1 MSEDQQHRRGSA
13 RLRLGIEA
21 EFIGFDGNQAVIL
34 QDVSRTGAKLLLQR
48 ATPISQGLLRW
59 MNYETFMELSW
70 RRGYWCGVS
79 FDEPLPEEC
88 LLATRA
94 AVPALMNESRERILQ
109 RAREF
114 VQGEAAANQTTA
126 SLQRMVI

>member
-1 MSEDQQHRRGSA
+1 MSEEQHHRRGNA

-21 EFIGFDGNQAVIL
+21 EFVGFDGNQAVIL

-59 MNYETFMELSW
+59 MDVEMFIEVTW
-70 RRGYWCGVS
+70 RRGYWCGVT
-79 FDEPLPEEC
+79 FDEPLPEEY

-114 VQGEAAANQTTA
+114 VQGEAAANGAA
-126 SLQRMVI
+126 SLHRAVI

>member
-1 MSEDQQHRRGSA
+1 MSEDQHHRRANA

-21 EFIGFDGNQAVIL
+21 SFVGFDGTQTVIL
-34 QDVSRTGAKLLLQR
+34 QDVSRTGAKLLLQLT
-48 ATPISQGLLRW
+48 TPISQGLLRW
-59 MNYETFMELSW
+59 MNYEMFIEVTW

-94 AVPALMNESRERILQ
+94 AVPALMNESRERILE

-114 VQGEAAANQTTA
+114 VQGEAAAKGTAA
-126 SLQRMVI
+126 SLQRAVI

>member
-1 MSEDQQHRRGSA
+1 MSEDQHHRRGCP

-21 EFIGFDGNQAVIL
+21 SFVGFDGPQAVIL
-34 QDVSRTGAKLLLQR
+34 QDVSQTGAKLLLQR

-59 MNYETFMELSW
+59 MNYEMFIEAAW
-70 RRGYWCGVS
+70 RRGYWCGVA
-79 FDEPLPEEC
+79 FDEPLPEEH

-94 AVPALMNESRERILQ
+94 AVPALMNETRERILQ

-114 VQGEAAANQTTA
+114 VQGEAAAN
-126 SLQRMVI
+126 